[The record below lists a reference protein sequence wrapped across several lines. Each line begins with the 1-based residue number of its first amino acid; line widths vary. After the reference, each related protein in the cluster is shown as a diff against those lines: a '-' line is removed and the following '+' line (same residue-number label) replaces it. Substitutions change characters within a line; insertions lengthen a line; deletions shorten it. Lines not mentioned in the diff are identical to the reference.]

1 MFPLGVKWHF
11 EDFIY
16 GSFDG
21 SVTTFAVV
29 AGAIGASL
37 SPMVVVILGFANLFA
52 DGFAM
57 AAGNYQAAKA
67 RSEYIQKERRHEEW
81 EIDNMEESE
90 KGEIRDI
97 YAKKGFTAELL
108 DEIVR
113 VITSRRKV
121 WIDTMMKEKLGLIE
135 DERKPL
141 DTAASTMFGFVVIG
155 IIPLIPFLII
165 YTVGLQ
171 VNSQSFTYS
180 IISTSVAF
188 FLIGTIKGK
197 IVKKSLIRS
206 GLVTLL
212 IGAIAASVAYL
223 IGVLLAGLVS

>member
-1 MFPLGVKWHF
+1 MKWHF

-52 DGFAM
+52 DGFSM
-57 AAGNYQAAKA
+57 AVGNYQAVKA
-67 RSEYIQKERRHEEW
+67 RLEYIEKERKREEW

-90 KGEIRDI
+90 RQEIRDI
-97 YAKKGFTAELL
+97 YAKKGFTADLL

-113 VITSRRKV
+113 VITARKKV
-121 WIDTMMKEKLGLIE
+121 WVDTMMKEELGLIE
-135 DERKPL
+135 DGRKPL

-155 IIPLIPFLII
+155 IIPLIPFVII
-165 YTVGLQ
+165 YAARLQ
-171 VNSQSFTYS
+171 SNSEIFTYS
-180 IISTSVAF
+180 IVATSIAF
-188 FLIGTIKGK
+188 FLIGIIKGK
-197 IVKKSLIRS
+197 IVKKPWVRS
-206 GLVTLL
+206 GFTTLL
-212 IGAIAASVAYL
+212 IGGIAATVAYL
-223 IGVLLAGLVS
+223 VGVLLRNLIGA